1 MIKINLIGKKFQS
14 YKAQNWTKVIVL
26 VLFGLFGLYFIVET
40 AYVVISMSI
49 IKRNLVTVNN
59 ESVAISK
66 VMLENNEK
74 LSRFVLTKLTLAKI
88 SEVNKNK
95 FHYKDYLD
103 QVSLLLPDGSI
114 LTSVGFV
121 SKGWV
126 SISVNSFD
134 LKSFG
139 LLEKSLMNSNT
150 WEGNKYFSSAYIEN
164 VSRGESGDYFTRLQ
178 LELRNLNG

>member
-1 MIKINLIGKKFQS
+1 MIKINLIGKKNQS
-14 YKAQNWTKVIVL
+14 YKTQNLTKVIVL
-26 VLFGLFGLYFIVET
+26 LLFGLFGLYFIVET
-40 AYVVISMSI
+40 AYVVLSMSTV
-49 IKRNLVTVNN
+49 KRNLAKVNN
-59 ESVAISK
+59 ESVAVSG

-74 LSRFVLTKLTLAKI
+74 LSRFVLTKLILSKI
-88 SEVNKNK
+88 SEVNKER

-103 QVSLLLPDGSI
+103 QISLLLPNGSV

-121 SKGWV
+121 SKGWI

-150 WEGNKYFSSAYIEN
+150 WEDNKYFSSAYIEN
-164 VSRGESGDYFTRLQ
+164 VSKEQSGAYSTRLQ
-178 LELRNLNG
+178 LELKNLNG